1 MTLELLV
8 NWMVK
13 DFYIWWKYWK
23 KKETLLPIVHYFLQ
37 VYICT
42 ILAYYYFLT
51 IIIKPD
57 NFDLNLFTV
66 YLRGNQYKGS
76 YMWHGLHRPS
86 VCSKNLS
93 RAD

>member
-37 VYICT
+37 VT
-42 ILAYYYFLT
+42 ILAYCFLK
-51 IIIKPD
+51 INIKPG
-57 NFDLNLFTV
+57 NFDYV
-66 YLRGNQYKGS
+66 G
-76 YMWHGLHRPS
+76 
-86 VCSKNLS
+86 
-93 RAD
+93 